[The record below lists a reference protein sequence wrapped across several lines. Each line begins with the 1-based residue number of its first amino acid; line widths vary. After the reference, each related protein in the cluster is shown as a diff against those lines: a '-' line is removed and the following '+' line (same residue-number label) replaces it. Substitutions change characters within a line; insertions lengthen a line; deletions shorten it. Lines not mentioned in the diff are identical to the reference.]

1 MLRVTAAEEFATT
14 FPEPSKILTA
24 GAGLRKQLLSRYS
37 SCVVKTREVA
47 VPDATT
53 LTWVLAELYP
63 VPEALTLAEPPPT
76 PR

>member
-24 GAGLRKQLLSRYS
+24 GAGLKAAPVAILEG
-37 SCVVKTREVA
+37 CVVKTREVA